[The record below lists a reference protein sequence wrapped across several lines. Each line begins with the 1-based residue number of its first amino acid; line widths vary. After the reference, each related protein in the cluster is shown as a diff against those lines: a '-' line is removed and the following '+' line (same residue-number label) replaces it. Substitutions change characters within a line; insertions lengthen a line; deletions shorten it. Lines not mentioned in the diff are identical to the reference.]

1 MHKHPL
7 DLCQQVP
14 SPCSAS
20 KDKTTKTMKPRARR
34 QGKDIFLAVNDVALP
49 MFESLCARWLPGGRL
64 QSREWV
70 ARNPSRND
78 RRPGSFRINVDTGM
92 WADFAVP
99 GVQGGD
105 PISLRAYL
113 DGLTQ
118 IKAARLLA
126 DELGVHS

>member
-7 DLCQQVP
+7 DLCRQVSSP
-14 SPCSAS
+14 SPVS
-20 KDKTTKTMKPRARR
+20 KNKTKKNTKQRLRR
-34 QGKDIFLAVNDVALP
+34 HGKDIFLAVNDAALP
-49 MFESLCARWLPGGRL
+49 MFESLCARWLPSGRL

-70 ARNPSRND
+70 ACNPTRND

-92 WADFAVP
+92 WAEFAIP

-113 DGLTQ
+113 EGLTQ
-118 IKAARLLA
+118 IEAARLLA
-126 DELGVHS
+126 DELGVDA